1 MNYHRHYLLS
11 ATVMESQVEL
21 CSPQNLFGAYQK
33 KQCCSISPPKKVKQL
48 HTVSDLN
55 LWIMPNELKGHWFS
69 NLN

>member
-33 KQCCSISPPKKVKQL
+33 NSVVVFPPRKK
-48 HTVSDLN
+48 
-55 LWIMPNELKGHWFS
+55 
-69 NLN
+69 